1 MKKICS
7 LFLVVLITLTI
18 FAQSPQSFNYQAIA
32 RDATGNIF
40 SNTQIV
46 IGIRII
52 QGSANGEAVLNEEYT
67 KTTNAF
73 GLINLEIGSQNPT
86 AFSAINWTDGP
97 FFVEVS
103 VNDVLM
109 GTSQLLSVPY
119 SQYAEKAG
127 NGLTV
132 DDAIKLESIQQGA
145 EVNVNADW
153 NATSG
158 DSQILNKPTLIG
170 YGNEADPIFTSW
182 NKSTGINITAS
193 QISDFQTSVTNNSA
207 VLANTAK
214 ISYPSTDA
222 TKLAGIA
229 AGAEVNVNA
238 DWNATSGDAQ
248 ILNKP
253 TISVVDGSETKVT
266 AGTNITVSGTGTA
279 ASPYIVNSNTGTG
292 GFVHYIGE
300 LFGGGIIVAVWKAG
314 GVEKGLIASLVDM
327 KTSTNSYYMAWS
339 GNTTTIIGLNAQSPI
354 NGQTNTNA
362 IIAQSSIADK
372 AATVCNIYSITDG
385 TGTYNDWYLPAVW
398 ELNQC
403 YNAAF
408 IVNTILG
415 SINGFQFDYY
425 WSSTE
430 TYDNYVGFQYFDYGS
445 TYYDYKTSEY
455 RVRAVRRF

>member
-7 LFLVVLITLTI
+7 LFFAVLLTLTI
-18 FAQSPQSFNYQAIA
+18 SAQSPQSFNYQTIA
-32 RDATGNIF
+32 RDANGDVF
-40 SNTQIV
+40 SNTQLV

-52 QGSANGEAVLNEEYT
+52 QGSVNGVAVLTEEYS

-73 GLINLEIGSQNPT
+73 GLINLEIGSQNSA
-86 AFSAINWTDGP
+86 AFSAINWFNGP

-103 VNDVLM
+103 VNDILM

-127 NGLTV
+127 NGLTA
-132 DDAIKLESIQQGA
+132 DDAIKLESIAEGA

-153 NATSG
+153 
-158 DSQILNKPTLIG
+158 K
-170 YGNEADPIFTSW
+170 
-182 NKSTGINITAS
+182 
-193 QISDFQTSVTNNSA
+193 
-207 VLANTAK
+207 
-214 ISYPSTDA
+214 
-222 TKLAGIA
+222 
-229 AGAEVNVNA
+229 
-238 DWNATSGDAQ
+238 ATSGDAQ

-253 TISVVDGSETKVT
+253 TIPVADGSETKVT
-266 AGTNITVSGTGTA
+266 AGTNISVTGTGSA
-279 ASPYIVNSNTGTG
+279 ANPYIVNSSSGAG

-300 LFGGGIIVAVWKAG
+300 LFGGGIVVAVWKVG

-415 SINGFQFDYY
+415 STNGFQFDYY

-430 TYDNYVGFQYFDYGS
+430 TYDNFVGFQYFDYGS